1 MGQLT
6 LGYSTQEDLAFILSF
21 AKRLNVPIISVL
33 PNYSE
38 NVAEKRHAILQKAAN
53 DPLFLADVAE
63 VTDDF
68 KHIDG
73 ELL

>member
-6 LGYSTQEDLAFILSF
+6 LEYSNREDLAFILSF
-21 AKRLNVPIISVL
+21 AKRLNVPVISVL
-33 PNYSE
+33 PNSSE
-38 NVAEKRHAILQKAAN
+38 NIAEQRRAMLQKAAN

>member
-6 LGYSTQEDLAFILSF
+6 LEYSNREDLAFILSF
-21 AKRLNVPIISVL
+21 AKRINIPVISVL

-38 NVAEKRHAILQKAAN
+38 NIAEQRRAMLQKAAN